1 MARVPKFMTGA
12 CRLSYVHL
20 FEPWAL
26 KPEDEPKYSTVL
38 LIPKTDKE
46 TLAKFETARTLA
58 IEEGKTRFG
67 SKWGST
73 NKGLKFTLRDGD
85 EEADLDQNPEYAG
98 HMYVS
103 VSNSRR
109 PGIVDRNV
117 IPILDPT
124 EVYSGCYARV
134 TLECFPY
141 KHPQGG
147 DGISFS
153 LGNVQKL
160 RDGERFDGSTSAEKD
175 FDSVED
181 DGEDLI

>member
-1 MARVPKFMTGA
+1 MARIPKFITGA

-26 KPEDEPKYSTVL
+26 NPEDTPKYSTVL
-38 LIPKTDKE
+38 LIPKSDTA
-46 TLAKFETARTLA
+46 TLAKFEEARAAAL
-58 IEEGKTRFG
+58 EEGKSRFG
-67 SKWGST
+67 NSWGK
-73 NKGLKFTLRDGD
+73 KGVKYTLRDGD

-103 VSNSRR
+103 VSNSRK

-117 IPILDPT
+117 VPIMDST

-141 KHPQGG
+141 KHQQGG

-160 RDGERFDGSTSAEKD
+160 RDGERFDGSTSAEQD
-175 FDSVED
+175 FDALESED
-181 DGEDLI
+181 DDIY

>member
-12 CRLSYVHL
+12 VRLSYVHL

-26 KPEDEPKYSTVL
+26 NPEDDAKYSAVL
-38 LIPKTDKE
+38 LIPKSDKD
-46 TLAKFETARTLA
+46 TVAKFENARQLA
-58 IEEGKTRFG
+58 LEEGKSRFG
-67 SKWGST
+67 TAWGK
-73 NKGLKFTLRDGD
+73 KGVKYTVRDGD
-85 EEADLDQNPEYAG
+85 EDADLDQNPEYAG
-98 HMYVS
+98 HLYVS

-117 IPILDPT
+117 VPILDPT

-141 KHPQGG
+141 KHKQGG

-160 RDGERFDGSTSAEKD
+160 RDGERFDGSTSADQD
-175 FDSVED
+175 FEALAEEE
-181 DGEDLI
+181 GGDLI

>member
-1 MARVPKFMTGA
+1 MARVPGFVTGA
-12 CRLSYVHL
+12 VRLSYVHL

-26 KPEDEPKYSTVL
+26 NEDDDKKYSAVL

-46 TLAKFETARTLA
+46 TLRKFENAKAAAL
-58 IEEGKTRFG
+58 EEGKNRFG
-67 SKWGST
+67 AKWGA
-73 NKGLKFTLRDGD
+73 KGVKYTLRDGD
-85 EEADLDQNPEYAG
+85 EEADLDTNPEYEG

-117 IPILDPT
+117 QPILDST

-134 TLECFPY
+134 KLECFPY
-141 KHPQGG
+141 RHQQGG

-160 RDGERFDGSTSAEKD
+160 RDGERFDGSTSPEQD
-175 FDSVED
+175 FEALESEGD
-181 DGEDLI
+181 DDLF